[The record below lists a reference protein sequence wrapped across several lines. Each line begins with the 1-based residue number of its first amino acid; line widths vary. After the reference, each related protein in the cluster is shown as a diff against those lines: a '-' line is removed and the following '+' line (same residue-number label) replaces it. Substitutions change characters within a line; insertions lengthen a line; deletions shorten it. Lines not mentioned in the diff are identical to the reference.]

1 MKIFEDKLAKTNSG
15 FFVGKSL
22 TYADLALF
30 WILEWLKDRHDSI
43 FPHFPLLKAHNHM
56 VATIPSL
63 AQHIA
68 TRPVTPF

>member
-30 WILEWLKDRHDSI
+30 WILEWLKDHHDSI
-43 FPHFPLLKAHNHM
+43 FPNFPLLKAHNHM
-56 VATIPSL
+56 VANIPSL
-63 AQHIA
+63 AQHVA